1 MSNVQKKGD
10 KMEEIVFPNQLRML
24 RRVRGCRMIELA
36 ELLGLTISA
45 LSKIEKGYRRL
56 NEEQLQKVA
65 KFLDCPYEALFVS
78 SSTSQPEVV
87 KAWQDEQKKRR
98 KNNVGGGL
106 RVLGAGLRYIRGQKK
121 MSLSA
126 VSKGAKLTLSVY
138 HRIEMG
144 QREVDEKTFEN
155 IAHALGMDEADLQLK
170 IYELDNSGA
179 LDELK
184 NNSGKRGVG
193 LFKGGYND
201 LPMSRLMIRTGD
213 ARETTVSIT
222 GVLQSDGIISFHE
235 DALGSVLC
243 PSTLANDPGLYAV
256 RVGEAAQM
264 TFLPPF
270 SVLVVSPTMKL
281 QNMDWVIVKSDSN
294 KALGRIESLNDK
306 NVQVQLF
313 NGNKESLTID
323 QVERIVWI
331 ALI

>member
-1 MSNVQKKGD
+1 
-10 KMEEIVFPNQLRML
+10 MEEIVFPNQLRML

-36 ELLGLTISA
+36 DLLGLTISA

-65 KFLDCPYEALFVS
+65 KFLDCPYESLFVS
-78 SSTSQPEVV
+78 SATSQPEVV
-87 KAWQDEQKKRR
+87 KAWEDEQKKRR

-106 RVLGAGLRYIRGQKK
+106 RALGAGLRYIRGQKK
-121 MSLSA
+121 MSLSS

-170 IYELDNSGA
+170 IYELDNAGA

-201 LPMSRLMIRTGD
+201 LPMSRLMIRTGE
-213 ARETTVSIT
+213 AREITVSIT
-222 GVLQSDGIISFHE
+222 ASLKSDASVSFHAE
-235 DALGSVLC
+235 AVGSVLC

-256 RVGEAAQM
+256 HIGEGVQ
-264 TFLPPF
+264 TTLLPPA
-270 SVLVVSPTMKL
+270 SVLIVSPTMKL
-281 QNMDWVIVKSDSN
+281 QNMDWVIVKNEDVCSL
-294 KALGRIESLNDK
+294 ARIESIFDK
-306 NVQVQLF
+306 KAEVAFFGVSE
-313 NGNKESLTID
+313 NKKIFSID
-323 QVERIVWI
+323 ELQRIVWI

>member
-1 MSNVQKKGD
+1 
-10 KMEEIVFPNQLRML
+10 MEEIVFPNQLRML

-78 SSTSQPEVV
+78 PTTSQPEVV
-87 KAWQDEQKKRR
+87 KAWEDEQKKRR
-98 KNNVGGGL
+98 KNNIGGGL
-106 RVLGAGLRYIRGQKK
+106 RVLGAGLRYVRGQKK

-144 QREVDEKTFEN
+144 QRGVDEQTFEN
-155 IAHALGMDEADLQLK
+155 IAHALGLSETDLQLK
-170 IYELDNSGA
+170 IYELDNAGA

-201 LPMSRLMIRTGD
+201 LPMSRLMIRTGE
-213 ARETTVSIT
+213 AREITVSISASLNPDAS
-222 GVLQSDGIISFHE
+222 VSFHD
-235 DALGSVLC
+235 DAVGSVLC
-243 PSTLANDPGLYAV
+243 PSTLANDPDLYAI
-256 RVGEAAQM
+256 RVGEGAKA
-264 TFLPPF
+264 TLLPSS
-270 SVLVVSPTMKL
+270 SVLVISPTMKL
-281 QNMDWVIVKSDSN
+281 QNMDWVVVKSDSN
-294 KALGRIESLNDK
+294 KILGRIESLNDK

-313 NGNKESLTID
+313 NKDKESCTID
-323 QVERIVWI
+323 QLERVVWI